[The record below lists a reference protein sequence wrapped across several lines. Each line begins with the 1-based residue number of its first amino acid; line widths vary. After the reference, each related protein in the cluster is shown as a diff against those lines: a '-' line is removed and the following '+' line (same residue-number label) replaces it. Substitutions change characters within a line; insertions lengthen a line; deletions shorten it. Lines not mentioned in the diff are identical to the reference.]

1 MPPSNSKKAM
11 TDEAKQKWQAII
23 ADWQLTIKTYSTMS
37 ALHTLAQHWVENEVI
52 IERAA
57 NEEAEINGPKWEPDY
72 NDRDS
77 VGEFHSERDMAR
89 YMHDTILI
97 PMHRY
102 SCIVMLFTTVERE
115 LIRLVENLE
124 KGRWKKMSEEKGMKN
139 KPCMAKAEK
148 FVQDFCG
155 VKLSDYPQYEALIDL
170 QKIRDCIIHCQGE
183 VALSRDKEV
192 LAKLWLGGKRRRG
205 FAAHPNHNIYI
216 YPECIEQFLIES
228 WSFFVWVFEKLNWRI
243 AAHWQGD
250 KLEQTFKKLKK

>member
-1 MPPSNSKKAM
+1 MPPKKAM
-11 TDEAKQKWQAII
+11 SDESKQKWKAIF
-23 ADWQLTIKTYSTMS
+23 ADYQLTIKTYSTLG

-57 NEEAEINGPKWEPDY
+57 NEEADKNGPKWTPDY
-72 NDRDS
+72 EDRDS
-77 VGEFHSERDMAR
+77 MGEYFAERDLAR
-89 YMHDTILI
+89 DLHDKTML

-124 KGRWKKMSEEKGMKN
+124 KGKWQKMSQEAGMKN
-139 KPCMAKAEK
+139 KPCMAKAGK

-155 VKLSDYPQYEALIDL
+155 VKLSDCPQYAALIDL

-183 VALSRDKEV
+183 VSLSRDKDV
-192 LAKLWLGGKRRRG
+192 LVKLWLGDKKRRG
-205 FAAHPNHNIYI
+205 FAAHPNNDIFI
-216 YPECIEQFLIES
+216 YPECIEQFLKEA
-228 WSFFVWVFEKLNWRI
+228 WSFFVWVFEKLNWKI

-250 KLEQTFKKLKK
+250 KLEQSFKKLKK